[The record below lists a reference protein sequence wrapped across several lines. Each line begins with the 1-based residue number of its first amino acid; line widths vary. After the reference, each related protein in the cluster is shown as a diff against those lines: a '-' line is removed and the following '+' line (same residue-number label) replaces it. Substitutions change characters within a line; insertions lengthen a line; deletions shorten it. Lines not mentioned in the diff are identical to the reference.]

1 MKTDKLSVL
10 FRNKTFLVI
19 FSLVAAVIAWA
30 AVVLTIS
37 PEATRTIE
45 GVPVT
50 ITGSNS
56 AFQAL
61 GLDII
66 DKSEILVNVTVR
78 GTRSV
83 VGSLDA
89 SSITV
94 TPNLSSVTSAGS
106 YDVSLSASKNNQLQD
121 YVIEQVNPGR
131 ITLRFDVAVSKKM
144 AITSEIVGLTAS
156 GDLIVEKTAM
166 SPFEV
171 TLTGPELEVESV
183 ASVVA
188 RVEVNATL
196 SETLKRTVNLVA
208 RDADGNDITS
218 SALRIDPETTDITVP
233 ILKRGTLPL
242 AIEFSNVPE
251 GFDTSSLKYTMSHT
265 EISIAAAAS
274 VIDNLKPKTIGYVDL
289 TSFEIGETYTFD
301 IQLSSGTVNLDNITQ
316 VTVAF
321 QGADISSKRVNVT
334 DIRVENE
341 PSNYNVEVKTAQI
354 NSVTVIGLSE
364 DVENVLAGSVVAVVD
379 MNTLGGIESGEF
391 NVPVSFV
398 VTSNNTTWVAGSY
411 TVVVEV
417 TPA

>member
-50 ITGSNS
+50 ITAGNT
-56 AFQAL
+56 AYQAL

-121 YVIEQVNPGR
+121 YVIEQVNPAR
-131 ITLRFDVAVSKKM
+131 ITLRFDVAVSEKM
-144 AITSEIVGLTAS
+144 TITSEVVGLTAAE
-156 GDLIVEKTAM
+156 DLIVEKTVM
-166 SPFEV
+166 SPSEV

-218 SALRIDPETTDITVP
+218 SALRIDPETTDVTVP
-233 ILKRGTLPL
+233 ILKQGTLPL

-265 EISIAAAAS
+265 EIPIAAAAS
-274 VIDNLKPKTIGYVDL
+274 VIDNLKPKTVGYVDL
-289 TSFEIGETYTFD
+289 TSFTLGENYVFD

-321 QGADISSKRVNVT
+321 QGADISSKRVNVS

-341 PSNYNVEVKTAQI
+341 PSNYLVEVKTAQI
-354 NSVTVIGLSE
+354 NSVTVIGRSE
-364 DVENVLAGSVVAVVD
+364 DVEKVLAGSVVAVVD

-417 TPA
+417 LPV